1 MCHKRV
7 RIKEHD
13 WVGRNPRTPGSRDA
27 TTPLQ
32 LKGKEVH
39 HRETTRLPPA
49 LEELHYLTSYT
60 NLHQVMSSI
69 PNSNLYYHS
78 DKSSPNSPG
87 LQPIRVKATPSP
99 SPPPSTSQNAEPPKR
114 RTRKRERRTRPSQ
127 GDGVL
132 MRFMDPDHP
141 DIAERAGQ
149 SPLNSASEYETSEA
163 EDEEL
168 CEHSFSHNRKGSK
181 RHKASIPSPK
191 STVIE
196 ESNGHSAPRL
206 SPSSSSSA
214 IRSTCGGVSQDSA
227 KSV

>member
-1 MCHKRV
+1 
-7 RIKEHD
+7 
-13 WVGRNPRTPGSRDA
+13 
-27 TTPLQ
+27 
-32 LKGKEVH
+32 
-39 HRETTRLPPA
+39 
-49 LEELHYLTSYT
+49 
-60 NLHQVMSSI
+60 MSSI

-78 DKSSPNSPG
+78 DGPSPNSPG
-87 LQPIRVKATPSP
+87 LQPIQVKATPSP
-99 SPPPSTSQNAEPPKR
+99 SPPPSTSQNAEPPKS
-114 RTRKRERRTRPSQ
+114 RTRKRKRRTRPSQ

-163 EDEEL
+163 EDEL
-168 CEHSFSHNRKGSK
+168 CEHSFSHNRSK

-196 ESNGHSAPRL
+196 ESNGHSTPQL

-214 IRSTCGGVSQDSA
+214 IGSTCGRVLQGG
-227 KSV
+227 